1 MPKGMFCAGAA
12 RAMGEVDMAT
22 RVTPGDLRL
31 GPREV
36 PKLIIERA
44 HKGFRQADGTEITA
58 IDNLSFSVKSGEY
71 VAIVGPTGAGKSVLL
86 DCLLGLK
93 QLDAGEI
100 RIDDRPVANF
110 IREKKGYITR
120 IFQEDRLLPW
130 LSATDNAALGLQ
142 IQEVAE
148 PVRRERAA
156 QWLDAVGLS
165 AFKKALPRELSGG
178 MRQRV
183 NIARAFAPN
192 PELVL
197 LDEAFSAL
205 DDVTASR
212 LRHDFKKL
220 AQAQRTTF
228 LIVTHSIDEAIF
240 LANRILV
247 FGAPA
252 RLMKEITVPPGAWE
266 DRNLSDNIKEEVRA
280 MILAGGRPN

>member
-1 MPKGMFCAGAA
+1 MVHPMRNQPDAA
-12 RAMGEVDMAT
+12 
-22 RVTPGDLRL
+22 PGSAQ
-31 GPREV
+31 
-36 PKLIIERA
+36 KLVIEHAR
-44 HKGFRQADGTEITA
+44 KSFRQANGGEVSA
-58 IDNLSFSVKSGEY
+58 IADLSFSVKNGEY

-93 QLDAGEI
+93 HLDAG
-100 RIDDRPVANF
+100 RIQIDGCPVENF
-110 IREKKGYITR
+110 VREKKGHITR

-130 LSATDNAALGLQ
+130 LSATDNAAFGLQ
-142 IQEVAE
+142 VQGVPEQE
-148 PVRRERAA
+148 RRERAA
-156 QWLDAVGLS
+156 KWLDAVGLS
-165 AFKKALPRELSGG
+165 GFKNALPSELSGG

-212 LRHDFKKL
+212 LRQDFKTL
-220 AQAQRTTF
+220 AQSQSTTF

-252 RLMKEITVPPGAWE
+252 RLMAEIVVPSHAWE
-266 DRNLSDNIKEEVRA
+266 DRALSDQIKHQVRSL
-280 MILAGGRPN
+280 ITAGARPN

>member
-1 MPKGMFCAGAA
+1 MPDNIDPAPA
-12 RAMGEVDMAT
+12 RLVVD
-22 RVTPGDLRL
+22 
-31 GPREV
+31 
-36 PKLIIERA
+36 RA
-44 HKGFRQADGTEITA
+44 RKSFRQSSGLETMAIAD
-58 IDNLSFSVKSGEY
+58 LSFSVASGEY

-93 QLDAGEI
+93 HLDAG
-100 RIDDRPVANF
+100 RIVIDGLPVENF
-110 IREKKGYITR
+110 VRERKGHITR

-130 LSATDNAALGLQ
+130 LSATDNAAFGLQ
-142 IQEVAE
+142 IQGVAE
-148 PVRRERAA
+148 TERRQRAA
-156 QWLDAVGLS
+156 GWLDAVGLS
-165 AFKKALPRELSGG
+165 GFKNALPRELSGG

-212 LRHDFKKL
+212 LRRDFKTL
-220 AQAQRTTF
+220 AQSQRTTF
-228 LIVTHSIDEAIF
+228 LIVTHSIEEAIF

-252 RLMKEITVPPGAWE
+252 RVMAEIAVPPHAWE
-266 DRNLSDNIKEEVRA
+266 DRDLSERIKAEVRSLIA
-280 MILAGGRPN
+280 DGARPETL

>member
-1 MPKGMFCAGAA
+1 
-12 RAMGEVDMAT
+12 MGEFDMDTNAAS
-22 RVTPGDLRL
+22 
-31 GPREV
+31 V
-36 PKLIIERA
+36 PARSSKLLVEHAR
-44 HKGFRQADGTEITA
+44 KSFRQDSGAEISAIAD
-58 IDNLSFSVKSGEY
+58 LSFSVKSGEY

-93 QLDAGEI
+93 FLDAGQI
-100 RIDDRPVANF
+100 RVDGLPVENF
-110 IREKKGYITR
+110 VREKKGHITR

-130 LSATDNAALGLQ
+130 LSATDNAAFGLQ
-142 IQEVAE
+142 IQGVSQADRRKQA
-148 PVRRERAA
+148 VR
-156 QWLDAVGLS
+156 WLDAVGLS
-165 AFKKALPRELSGG
+165 AFKDALPRELSGG

-212 LRHDFKKL
+212 LRQDFKTL
-220 AQAQRTTF
+220 AQSQQTTF

-252 RLMKEITVPPGAWE
+252 RLMAEIAVPPLAWE
-266 DRNLSDNIKEEVRA
+266 DRVVSDRIKDQVRSL
-280 MILAGGRPN
+280 IVAGARPG

>member
-1 MPKGMFCAGAA
+1 MVEVSMAADVVNAPAG
-12 RAMGEVDMAT
+12 
-22 RVTPGDLRL
+22 L
-31 GPREV
+31 
-36 PKLIIERA
+36 PKLLVERA
-44 HKGFRQADGTEITA
+44 RKSFRQASGAEIVA
-58 IDNLSFSVKSGEY
+58 IADLSFSVKSGEY

-93 QLDAGEI
+93 YLDAGQI
-100 RIDDRPVANF
+100 RVDGLPVENF
-110 IREKKGYITR
+110 VREKKGHITR

-130 LSATDNAALGLQ
+130 LSATDNAAFGLQ
-142 IQEVAE
+142 IQGVAQAE
-148 PVRRERAA
+148 RRKQAA
-156 QWLDAVGLS
+156 HWLDAVGLS
-165 AFKKALPRELSGG
+165 AFKDALPRELSGG

-212 LRHDFKKL
+212 LRQDFKTL
-220 AQAQRTTF
+220 AQSQQTTF

-252 RLMKEITVPPGAWE
+252 RLMAEIVVPSQAWK
-266 DRNLSDNIKEEVRA
+266 DRAVSDRIKDEVRSL
-280 MILAGGRPN
+280 IVAGARPS

>member
-1 MPKGMFCAGAA
+1 MEESEMAQGTGAA
-12 RAMGEVDMAT
+12 AAVGVQST
-22 RVTPGDLRL
+22 
-31 GPREV
+31 
-36 PKLIIERA
+36 PKLSVEHAR
-44 HKGFRQADGTEITA
+44 KNFRQENGSEISAIAD
-58 IDNLSFSVKSGEY
+58 LSFSVASGEY

-93 QLDAGEI
+93 YLDAGQI
-100 RIDDRPVANF
+100 RVDGFPVENF
-110 IREKKGYITR
+110 AREKKGHITR

-130 LSATDNAALGLQ
+130 LSAIDNAAFGLQ
-142 IQEVAE
+142 IQGVGQAE
-148 PVRRERAA
+148 RRAQAA
-156 QWLDAVGLS
+156 RWMNAVGLS
-165 AFKKALPRELSGG
+165 AFKEALPRELSGG

-212 LRHDFKKL
+212 LRQDFKTL
-220 AQAQRTTF
+220 AQSQQTTF
-228 LIVTHSIDEAIF
+228 LIVTHSIEEAIF

-252 RLMKEITVPPGAWE
+252 RLVAEITVPTRAWE
-266 DRNLSDNIKEEVRA
+266 DRAVSDRIKDEVRA
-280 MILAGGRPN
+280 LLVAGTRRN

>member
-1 MPKGMFCAGAA
+1 
-12 RAMGEVDMAT
+12 MGEADMASDILNT
-22 RVTPGDLRL
+22 S
-31 GPREV
+31 
-36 PKLIIERA
+36 PKLVVDRA
-44 HKGFRQADGTEITA
+44 RKSFRQNNGFETTA
-58 IDNLSFSVKSGEY
+58 IADLSFSVKSGEY

-93 QLDAGEI
+93 HLDAGQI
-100 RIDDRPVANF
+100 RIDGLPVENF
-110 IREKKGYITR
+110 VRDKKGHITR

-130 LSATDNAALGLQ
+130 LSATDNAAFGLQ
-142 IQEVAE
+142 IQGVAE
-148 PVRRERAA
+148 AERRERAA
-156 QWLDAVGLS
+156 TWLDAVGLS
-165 AFKKALPRELSGG
+165 AFKGALPRELSGG

-212 LRHDFKKL
+212 LRQDFKTL
-220 AQAQRTTF
+220 AQSQRTTF

-252 RLMKEITVPPGAWE
+252 RLMAEITVPPQAFE
-266 DRNLSDNIKEEVRA
+266 DRELSDRIKTEIRSLIV
-280 MILAGGRPN
+280 AGARRH

>member
-1 MPKGMFCAGAA
+1 VAS
-12 RAMGEVDMAT
+12 DIS
-22 RVTPGDLRL
+22 RVA
-31 GPREV
+31 
-36 PKLIIERA
+36 PKLVVDHAR
-44 HKGFRQADGTEITA
+44 KSFRQTSGLHTTA
-58 IDNLSFSVKSGEY
+58 IADLSFSVEAGDY

-93 QLDAGEI
+93 RLDAGQI
-100 RIDDRPVANF
+100 RIDGLPVENF
-110 IREKKGYITR
+110 VRDNKGHITR

-130 LSATDNAALGLQ
+130 LSATANAAFGLQ
-142 IQEVAE
+142 IQGIAE
-148 PVRRERAA
+148 AERRRRAA
-156 QWLDAVGLS
+156 VWLDAVGLS
-165 AFKKALPRELSGG
+165 GFKDALPRELSGG

-205 DDVTASR
+205 DDVTASK
-212 LRHDFKKL
+212 LRQDFKIL

-252 RLMKEITVPPGAWE
+252 RLMAEIAVPPQAWE
-266 DRNLSDNIKEEVRA
+266 DREVSDRIKAEVRSA
-280 MILAGGRPN
+280 IVAGARPH

>member
-1 MPKGMFCAGAA
+1 MSESMRGATNGA
-12 RAMGEVDMAT
+12 
-22 RVTPGDLRL
+22 
-31 GPREV
+31 V
-36 PKLIIERA
+36 PKLVIEHAR
-44 HKGFRQADGTEITA
+44 KGFRQANGGEVSA
-58 IDNLSFSVKSGEY
+58 IADLSFTVKNGEY

-93 QLDAGEI
+93 HLDAGQI
-100 RIDDRPVANF
+100 RIDGRPVENF
-110 IREKKGYITR
+110 VREKKGHITR

-130 LSATDNAALGLQ
+130 LSATDNAAFGLQ
-142 IQEVAE
+142 IQGVPEE
-148 PVRRERAA
+148 ERRATA
-156 QWLDAVGLS
+156 SKWLDAVGLS
-165 AFKKALPRELSGG
+165 GFKNALPSELSGG

-183 NIARAFAPN
+183 NIARAFAPK

-212 LRHDFKKL
+212 LRQDFKTL
-220 AQAQRTTF
+220 AQSQATTF

-252 RLMKEITVPPGAWE
+252 RLMAEIDVPPHAWE
-266 DRNLSDNIKEEVRA
+266 DRKLSDEIKERVRTLIA
-280 MILAGGRPN
+280 AGARAH

>member
-1 MPKGMFCAGAA
+1 MSAA
-12 RAMGEVDMAT
+12 TSVVAT
-22 RVTPGDLRL
+22 TA
-31 GPREV
+31 V
-36 PKLIIERA
+36 PKLSVEHAR
-44 HKGFRQADGTEITA
+44 KSFRQANGAGVDA
-58 IDNLSFSVKSGEY
+58 IADLSFTVRSGEY

-93 QLDAGEI
+93 TLDAG
-100 RIDDRPVANF
+100 RILVDGRPVQNF
-110 IREKKGYITR
+110 VREQKGHITR

-130 LSATDNAALGLQ
+130 LSAKDNAAIGLQ
-142 IQEVAE
+142 MQGVTEKD
-148 PVRRERAA
+148 RRATAA
-156 QWLDAVGLS
+156 KWLDAVGLS
-165 AFKKALPRELSGG
+165 GFKEALPRELSGG

-205 DDVTASR
+205 DDVTAMR
-212 LRHDFKKL
+212 LRQDFKTL
-220 AQAQRTTF
+220 AQAQSTTF

-252 RLMKEITVPPGAWE
+252 RLMAEIAVPPHAFE
-266 DRNLSDNIKEEVRA
+266 DRVLSDQIKDEVRKLIA
-280 MILAGGRPN
+280 AGARVQ

>member
-1 MPKGMFCAGAA
+1 MMQPVQDQSYGDPMPKLAVA
-12 RAMGEVDMAT
+12 RA
-22 RVTPGDLRL
+22 R
-31 GPREV
+31 
-36 PKLIIERA
+36 
-44 HKGFRQADGTEITA
+44 KGFRQANGAAVTA
-58 IDNLSFSVKSGEY
+58 IADLTFSVRSGEY

-93 QLDAGEI
+93 RLDAGTI
-100 RIDDRPVANF
+100 RIDGCPAETF
-110 IREKKGYITR
+110 AREKKGHITR

-130 LSATDNAALGLQ
+130 LSATDNAAFGLQ
-142 IQEVAE
+142 IQGVPEQQ
-148 PVRRERAA
+148 RREIAA
-156 QWLDAVGLS
+156 KWLDAVGLS
-165 AFKKALPRELSGG
+165 GFKNALPSELSGG

-183 NIARAFAPN
+183 NIARAFAPK

-212 LRHDFKKL
+212 LRQDFKEL
-220 AQAQRTTF
+220 AQSQATTF

-252 RLMKEITVPPGAWE
+252 RLMAEIPVPPHAWE
-266 DRNLSDNIKEEVRA
+266 DRALSDQLKDQVRTL
-280 MILAGGRPN
+280 ISAGARRN

>member
-1 MPKGMFCAGAA
+1 MAGINMAA
-12 RAMGEVDMAT
+12 GVVKAPV
-22 RVTPGDLRL
+22 
-31 GPREV
+31 GP
-36 PKLIIERA
+36 PKLLVERA
-44 HKGFRQADGTEITA
+44 RKSFRQASGAEISA
-58 IDNLSFSVKSGEY
+58 IADLSFSVKSGEY

-93 QLDAGEI
+93 YLDAGQI
-100 RIDDRPVANF
+100 RVDGLPVENF
-110 IREKKGYITR
+110 VREKKGHITR

-130 LSATDNAALGLQ
+130 LSATDNASFGLQ
-142 IQEVAE
+142 IQGVAQAE
-148 PVRRERAA
+148 RRERAA
-156 QWLDAVGLS
+156 HWLDAVGLS
-165 AFKKALPRELSGG
+165 AFKDALPRELSGG

-212 LRHDFKKL
+212 LRQDFKTL
-220 AQAQRTTF
+220 AQSQQTTF

-252 RLMKEITVPPGAWE
+252 RLMAEIVVPPQAWE
-266 DRNLSDNIKEEVRA
+266 DRGASDRIKDEVRSL
-280 MILAGGRPN
+280 IVAGARPS